1 MNGQVLHAVAKGFKD
16 NHWKYLWVEIGG
28 EIRLFTLV
36 QMKNSDFLCMSSVR
50 EENNEFVFSTYY
62 DVKVPESKRQEAA
75 EFFARV
81 NDGLMIGNFEM
92 DMEDGEVC
100 FRAGIAVA
108 DQHLTSSEIKYLLLI
123 ALSTTDHYLPGLM
136 TVMSRDEPQKE
147 QLHSLKQRQ
156 YEVVVSG

>member
-1 MNGQVLHAVAKGFKD
+1 MNGRIFNAVTRCFKD

-36 QMKNSDFLCMSSVR
+36 QMKNSDFLCMGRVR
-50 EENNEFVFSTYY
+50 EEKNEFVFYTYY

-92 DMEDGEVC
+92 DMEDGQAY

-108 DQHLTSSEIKYLLLI
+108 DQHISSSEIKYLMLI
-123 ALSTTDHYLPGLM
+123 GLSTTDYYLPGLM
-136 TVMSRDEPQKE
+136 SVISSREEPPKGAVALLE
-147 QLHSLKQRQ
+147 GAA
-156 YEVVVSG
+156 V